1 MNYLVIK
8 CGGSII
14 DRLPESFYDDI
25 AAIQQ
30 QGNWKPV
37 IVHGGGKLINE
48 LLEQTGVKT
57 EFVDGL
63 RVTTEEVLD
72 VVEMALSGAMNK
84 FLVRKLM
91 ARTDAYGVSGLDG
104 KLLYAEPVDNADKL
118 GLVGNVTEVNIS
130 LIQQIVSQ
138 GNIPVISPLA
148 GGKGNSRFNINADLA
163 ASAIAR
169 ALQAELCFISDI
181 PGIYRETEGQKQML
195 PNVTDKQLK
204 QMIEEGLIKDGMIP
218 KVRAAMEA
226 LEHGARKVTIVN
238 GLAADSLL
246 QLVEGKVTGTTIT
259 LSEEAHHV

>member
-1 MNYLVIK
+1 MNFLVIK

-14 DRLPESFYDDI
+14 DQLPDNFYDNI
-25 AAIQQ
+25 AAIQK
-30 QGNWKPV
+30 QGDWKPI
-37 IVHGGGKLINE
+37 IVHGGGKLIND
-48 LLEQTGVKT
+48 LLKQTGVKT

-72 VVEMALSGAMNK
+72 VVEMALSGAVNK

-104 KLLYAEPVDNADKL
+104 KLLYAEPVANADKL
-118 GLVGNVTEVNIS
+118 GLVGTVTEVNTA
-130 LIQQIVSQ
+130 LIEQIVSQ

-169 ALQAELCFISDI
+169 ALHAELCFISDI
-181 PGIYRETEGQKQML
+181 PGIYRQEQGQKQML
-195 PNVTDKQLK
+195 TNVTDRELK
-204 QMIEEGLIKDGMIP
+204 QMINEGLIKDGMIP
-218 KVRAAMEA
+218 KVRAALEA
-226 LEHGARKVTIVN
+226 LENGAGKVTIVN
-238 GLAADSLL
+238 GLADDSLL
-246 QLVEGKVTGTTIT
+246 QLVEGTVAGTTIT

>member
-1 MNYLVIK
+1 MNFLIIK

-14 DRLPESFYDDI
+14 DQLPDNFYDNI
-25 AAIQQ
+25 AAIQK
-30 QGNWKPV
+30 QGDWKPV

-72 VVEMALSGAMNK
+72 VVEMALSGAVNK

-91 ARTDAYGVSGLDG
+91 SRTDAYGVSGLDG
-104 KLLYAEPVDNADKL
+104 KLLYAEPVANADKL
-118 GLVGNVTEVNIS
+118 GLVGNVTEVNTA
-130 LIQQIVSQ
+130 LIEQIVLQ
-138 GNIPVISPLA
+138 DNIPVISPLA
-148 GGKGNSRFNINADLA
+148 GGEGNSRFNINADLA

-169 ALQAELCFISDI
+169 ALNAELCFISDI
-181 PGIYRETEGQKQML
+181 PGIYRQVNGQKQML
-195 PNVTDKQLK
+195 TNVTDSELK
-204 QMIEEGLIKDGMIP
+204 QMMAEGLIKDGMIP
-218 KVRAAMEA
+218 KVRAALEA
-226 LEHGARKVTIVN
+226 LEHGAGKVTIVN
-238 GLAADSLL
+238 GLSDDSLL